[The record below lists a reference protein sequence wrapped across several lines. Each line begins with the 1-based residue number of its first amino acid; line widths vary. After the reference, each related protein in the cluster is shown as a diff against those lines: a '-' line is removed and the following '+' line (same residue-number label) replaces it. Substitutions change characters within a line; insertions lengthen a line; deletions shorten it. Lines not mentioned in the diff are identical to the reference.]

1 VQRRQEANVRLRG
14 KVRRLGGRLIRR
26 LGLLPEG
33 DPDGLGEDEALRGQS
48 LPFSVMLYFPETT
61 TNLYQLR
68 QWYGVLQRLDRRHRV
83 GIVCLDSRSA
93 AAIRAECDLPVVC
106 CGRIGTLEDLVSRSD
121 VALALYVSHNIRNLH
136 PLRFPT
142 MLHAYLG
149 HGESDKAASASNQ
162 VKAYDIVLVP
172 GAAGLERLQRNLM
185 CYDAAAH
192 VRLVGRPQLDVPAA
206 GQPAAGQP
214 AASQPV
220 ASQPAA
226 SRPGGRPA
234 VSQPAASQPVASQP
248 AASRPGGRPTVLYAP
263 TWEGGQPSMAYSSVV
278 SHGEALLRSLLECG
292 RYDVRY
298 RPHPRT
304 GANRAEFA
312 AADQRLRAMVRRY
325 RERDPGA
332 GHEVDLTPTWDFRT
346 DGADLLVCDISAVA
360 GDWMTTG
367 KPIVVTIP
375 QSPQAFLDADTVL
388 GAVPGLPATEAATA
402 AGLVA
407 AELAGGDPARRRAWV
422 EHAMGDTT
430 PGAAIT
436 RFLAVCDELV
446 ELRERELAARTAR
459 LTGAGR

>member
-1 VQRRQEANVRLRG
+1 MNVRLRG

-33 DPDGLGEDEALRGQS
+33 DPDGLGDDATLRGQS
-48 LPFSVMLYFPETT
+48 LPWTVMLYFPETT

-68 QWYGVLQRLDRRHRV
+68 QWYGVLRRLDNRHRV

-93 AAIRAECDLPVVC
+93 AAIRSECDLPVVC
-106 CGRIGTLEDLVSRSD
+106 AGRIGTLEDLVSRSD
-121 VALALYVSHNIRNLH
+121 VALALYVSHNVRNLH

-162 VKAYDIVLVP
+162 VKAYDAILVP
-172 GAAGLERLQRNLM
+172 GAAGRDRLQRNLM

-192 VRLVGRPQLDVPAA
+192 VRLVGRPQLDAPAA
-206 GQPAAGQP
+206 DPQPPEQP
-214 AASQPV
+214 PS
-220 ASQPAA
+220 
-226 SRPGGRPA
+226 GR
-234 VSQPAASQPVASQP
+234 
-248 AASRPGGRPTVLYAP
+248 RPTVLYAP

-278 SHGEALLRSLLECG
+278 SHGEALLRSLLESG

-312 AADQRLRAMVRRY
+312 VADQRLRALVREHRD
-325 RERDPGA
+325 RDPQA
-332 GHEVDLTPTWDFRT
+332 RHAVDLTPAWDARQ

-367 KPIVVTIP
+367 KPIVVTVP
-375 QSPQAFLDADTVL
+375 ESPQAFLDADTVL
-388 GAVPGLPATEAATA
+388 SAAPGLLAAEAGTLAD
-402 AGLVA
+402 LVA
-407 AELAGGDPARRRAWV
+407 AELAGGDSARRRAWV

-430 PGAAIT
+430 PGAAIA
-436 RFLAVCDELV
+436 RFLDVCDELI
-446 ELRERELAARTAR
+446 ELRGRELAARAAR
-459 LTGAGR
+459 LTGARQ

>member
-1 VQRRQEANVRLRG
+1 MNVRLRG

-33 DPDGLGEDEALRGQS
+33 DPDGLGDDATLRGQS
-48 LPFSVMLYFPETT
+48 LPWTVMLYFPETT

-68 QWYGVLQRLDRRHRV
+68 QWYGVLRRLDSRHRV

-121 VALALYVSHNIRNLH
+121 IALALYVSHNIRNLH

-162 VKAYDIVLVP
+162 VKAYDAILVP
-172 GAAGLERLQRNLM
+172 GAAGRDRLQRNLM

-192 VRLVGRPQLDVPAA
+192 VRLVGRPQLDAPTADRQPPE
-206 GQPAAGQP
+206 QPA
-214 AASQPV
+214 
-220 ASQPAA
+220 
-226 SRPGGRPA
+226 PGR
-234 VSQPAASQPVASQP
+234 
-248 AASRPGGRPTVLYAP
+248 RPTVLYAP

-278 SHGEALLRSLLECG
+278 SHGEALLRSLLESG

-312 AADQRLRAMVRRY
+312 VADQRLRALVREHRD
-325 RERDPGA
+325 RDPQA
-332 GHEVDLTPTWDFRT
+332 RHAVDLAPAWDARH

-367 KPIVVTIP
+367 KPIVVTVP
-375 QSPQAFLDADTVL
+375 ESPQAFLDADTVL
-388 GAVPGLPATEAATA
+388 SAAPGLLAAEAGTLAD
-402 AGLVA
+402 LVA

-422 EHAMGDTT
+422 EHAMGDTS

-436 RFLAVCDELV
+436 RFLDVCDELV
-446 ELRERELAARTAR
+446 ELRGRELAARAAR
-459 LTGAGR
+459 LTGARQ

>member
-1 VQRRQEANVRLRG
+1 VNVRLRG
-14 KVRRLGGRLIRR
+14 RVRRLGGRLIRR

-33 DPDGLGEDEALRGQS
+33 DPDGLGDDEALRGQS
-48 LPFSVMLYFPETT
+48 LPFTVMLYFPDTT

-68 QWYGVLQRLDRRHRV
+68 QWYGVLGRLDSRHRV

-93 AAIRAECDLPVVC
+93 ATIRAECDLPVVC
-106 CGRIGTLEDLVSRSD
+106 SGRIGTLEDLVSRSE

-162 VKAYDIVLVP
+162 VKAYDVILVP
-172 GAAGLERLQRNLM
+172 GAAGRDRLQRNLM

-206 GQPAAGQP
+206 GQPAA
-214 AASQPV
+214 SQPV
-220 ASQPAA
+220 AGQAGSGR
-226 SRPGGRPA
+226 RPMVR
-234 VSQPAASQPVASQP
+234 
-248 AASRPGGRPTVLYAP
+248 YAP

-278 SHGEALLRSLLECG
+278 SHGEALLRSLLESG
-292 RYDVRY
+292 RYDVVY

-312 AADQRLRAMVRRY
+312 AADQRLRALVRQH
-325 RERDPGA
+325 RERDPQA
-332 GHEVDLTPTWDFRT
+332 RHAVDLAPGWDFRT
-346 DGADLLVCDISAVA
+346 DEADLLICDISAVA

-375 QSPQAFLDADTVL
+375 ESPQAFLDADTVL
-388 GAVPGLPATEAATA
+388 GAVAGLRAAA
-402 AGLVA
+402 AGDVAGLVA
-407 AELAGGDPARRRAWV
+407 GELAGGDPARRAAWV

-430 PGAAIT
+430 PGAALA
-436 RFLAVCDELV
+436 RFLDVCDELI
-446 ELRERELAARTAR
+446 ELRDRELAARTTR
-459 LTGAGR
+459 LAGTRQ